1 MRTETKLSPK
11 AKIAYD
17 LTISPY
23 KSKINYSPG
32 RSIRFIFSSDLYKTK
47 FESRLFENRKM
58 INESLSKR
66 FGFEIRNDVLCDI
79 KLYSSIE
86 KRGFLVKINKERFTC
101 LESLEL
107 DGKNLIAKS

>member
-1 MRTETKLSPK
+1 MKTDVKLSPK
-11 AKIAYD
+11 ARIAYD

-23 KSKINYSPG
+23 KTKINYSPG
-32 RSIRFIFSSDLYKTK
+32 KSISFVFSSDLYKTK
-47 FESRLFENRKM
+47 FESRLSENRST

-66 FGFEIRNDVLCDI
+66 FGFEIKNDVLCDI

-107 DGKNLIAKS
+107 DGKNLTAKN